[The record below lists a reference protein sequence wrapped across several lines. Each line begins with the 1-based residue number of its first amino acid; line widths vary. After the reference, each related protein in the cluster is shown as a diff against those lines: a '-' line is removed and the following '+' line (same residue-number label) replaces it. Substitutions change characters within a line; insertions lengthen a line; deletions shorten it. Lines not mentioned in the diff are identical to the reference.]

1 MPICG
6 EITGHMYHC
15 TEDEM
20 MMKYFPEEYAR
31 LHANDHLED
40 AIYNPTNNEEYNPIV
55 EIELQKHTTKDK
67 EDFVLDTDTGQIF
80 WENDHSIKSD
90 DKKVELNTKVEL
102 NAKAALNVASNNLS
116 GNLSPKDNLNNNL
129 NGNHDLIHDI
139 IGNKMI
145 EVHASGENVV
155 NNDFHS
161 PCKEGEKT
169 CIGYD
174 NKDRPNEIVCKS
186 KNENC

>member
-20 MMKYFPEEYAR
+20 MMKYFPEEYAK

-40 AIYNPTNNEEYNPIV
+40 TVYNPTNNEEYNPII
-55 EIELQKHTTKDK
+55 EIELQKHTTKNE
-67 EDFVLDTDTGQIF
+67 EDFILDTDTGEVF
-80 WENDHSIKSD
+80 WKGDHSIKSD

-102 NAKAALNVASNNLS
+102 NAKAELNVASNNLS
-116 GNLSPKDNLNNNL
+116 SNLSPKVDIKDVAIKDNSFIKNDE
-129 NGNHDLIHDI
+129 HH
-139 IGNKMI
+139 
-145 EVHASGENVV
+145 VPGEVV
-155 NNDFHS
+155 NHNDFHS
-161 PCKEGEKT
+161 PCEKGETT

-174 NKDRPNEIVCKS
+174 SKDRPNKIVCK
-186 KNENC
+186 KGDVDC